1 MSIPY
6 PYTTTINAA
15 SLWCAHAPP
24 GVHEWGTVA
33 DREAAQRLKRVL
45 RVAMSEKGIDGWIAL
60 GLGAGVSPT
69 TIENWIY
76 GRTVPQ
82 AKQIRMV
89 ADYLSP
95 YTSAAALEAAYEG
108 IEPPEPPILDVL
120 RDLAPD
126 LHELVVILRAQADQA
141 VLEAVRVAL
150 EERRRGRGGFR
161 GEPPDA
167 PSEESEPQ

>member
-1 MSIPY
+1 M
-6 PYTTTINAA
+6 
-15 SLWCAHAPP
+15 
-24 GVHEWGTVA
+24 A

-45 RVAMSEKGIDGWIAL
+45 RVAMSEKGIDGWEEL

-76 GRTVPQ
+76 GRTTPQ

-89 ADYLSP
+89 AVFLSP

-108 IEPPEPPILDVL
+108 VEPPEPPILDVL
-120 RDLAPD
+120 RALAPD

-141 VLEAVRVAL
+141 VLEAVRTAL
-150 EERRRGRGGFR
+150 EEGRRRRGGPPE
-161 GEPPDA
+161 EPPDT
-167 PSEESEPQ
+167 PSDGTSG

>member
-1 MSIPY
+1 M
-6 PYTTTINAA
+6 A
-15 SLWCAHAPP
+15 
-24 GVHEWGTVA
+24 G
-33 DREAAQRLKRVL
+33 RR
-45 RVAMSEKGIDGWIAL
+45 L

-89 ADYLSP
+89 AAFLSP

-108 IEPPEPPILDVL
+108 VEPPEPPILDVL

-141 VLEAVRVAL
+141 VLEAVRTAL
-150 EERRRGRGGFR
+150 EEGRRRRGGPPV
-161 GEPPDA
+161 EPPDT
-167 PSEESEPQ
+167 PSDGTSE

>member
-1 MSIPY
+1 M
-6 PYTTTINAA
+6 
-15 SLWCAHAPP
+15 LLRWCIYAPP
-24 GVHEWGTVA
+24 VAGWRNMA

-45 RVAMSEKGIDGWIAL
+45 RVAMSEKGIDGWAEL

-82 AKQIRMV
+82 AKQMRMV
-89 ADYLSP
+89 ADFLRP
-95 YTSAAALEAAYEG
+95 YANAAMLEAAYEG
-108 IEPPEPPILDVL
+108 VEPPEPPIVDVL
-120 RDLAPD
+120 RELAPD

-150 EERRRGRGGFR
+150 DERRRGRAAPR
-161 GEPPDA
+161 EEPPDT
-167 PSEESEPQ
+167 PSDESGRG

>member
-1 MSIPY
+1 M
-6 PYTTTINAA
+6 T
-15 SLWCAHAPP
+15 
-24 GVHEWGTVA
+24 
-33 DREAAQRLKRVL
+33 
-45 RVAMSEKGIDGWIAL
+45 EKGINGWEEL

-76 GRTVPQ
+76 ARTVPQ

-89 ADYLSP
+89 ADFLRP
-95 YTSAAALEAAYEG
+95 YTSASALEAAYEG
-108 IEPPEPPILDVL
+108 VEPPEPPIIEVL

-150 EERRRGRGGFR
+150 EERRRGRGGFL
-161 GEPPDA
+161 GEPPET
-167 PSEESEPQ
+167 PSGGNADQD

>member
-1 MSIPY
+1 ME
-6 PYTTTINAA
+6 A
-15 SLWCAHAPP
+15 L
-24 GVHEWGTVA
+24 A

-45 RVAMSEKGIDGWIAL
+45 RVAMSEKGIDGWEELAL
-60 GLGAGVSPT
+60 GADVSPT
-69 TIENWIY
+69 TVENWIY

-89 ADYLSP
+89 ADYLRP

-108 IEPPEPPILDVL
+108 VEPPEPPILDVL

-141 VLEAVRVAL
+141 VLEAVRTAL
-150 EERRRGRGGFR
+150 EEGRRRRGGPPA
-161 GEPPDA
+161 EPPDT
-167 PSEESEPQ
+167 PSDGTSG